1 MKTKVNHFPDEL
13 KLKVVQEYLQTY
25 QSQKELMQ
33 KYNIRG
39 NECITNWM
47 RKFDVQAPGQQHVEL
62 QRIMAKQKEKT
73 PYEQEFEAK
82 VQKLEEQLEYEQ
94 FRTLALNTMI
104 DIAERDL
111 KFSIRKKL
119 GSNGNGAACK
129 TFKIRYEQIVRLVW
143 YE

>member
-13 KLKVVQEYLQTY
+13 KLKVVQEYIQTD

-39 NECITNWM
+39 NNCITRWM
-47 RKFDVQAPGQQHVEL
+47 RKFELQAPSQQQLEL
-62 QRIMAKQKEKT
+62 QRTMAKQIEKT
-73 PYEQEFEAK
+73 PYEQELEAK
-82 VQKLEEQLEYEQ
+82 VHKLEEQLEYEQ

-111 KFSIRKKL
+111 KISIRKKA
-119 GSNGNGAACK
+119 GAK
-129 TFKIRYEQIVRLVW
+129 Q
-143 YE
+143 